1 MKKEMIVKEVMTK
14 LAKKP
19 SVEEAHDFILNKDKL
34 NLSMEDLKKLQD
46 KYDNKWLDAEV
57 IEAKPSKYGKGQD
70 IKVRMVEKDL
80 PRIIE
85 TDMVKTDELEPKE
98 KVKVLLYISPG
109 GILVEKLK
117 QLKQHTLH

>member
-1 MKKEMIVKEVMTK
+1 MKKEMIVKEVMAK

-70 IKVRMVEKDL
+70 IKVRMVENDL